1 MKNMERD
8 RRRKEVAMSSQEG
21 GFRTFVTEQGTP
33 MGGRH
38 MREGKRSD
46 RNCIL

>member
-1 MKNMERD
+1 MKNLGRD
-8 RRRKEVAMSSQEG
+8 RRRKEVAMDSQEG

-38 MREGKRSD
+38 M
-46 RNCIL
+46 